1 MDDMALVI
9 SVIDLTDGSPVAAE
23 TSVIDLVQIDLI
35 RRRDI
40 SVIHR
45 SCARGQN
52 GPSLG
57 PGVMMRTDLA
67 RPFVQRVYLL
77 VTRTEIWSVLYA
89 TIRTLLDDLLSDT
102 NLAVQFVR
110 SLSLDKYLYILDM
123 IRSRS
128 NGVINLIL
136 KRRL

>member
-1 MDDMALVI
+1 M
-9 SVIDLTDGSPVAAE
+9 
-23 TSVIDLVQIDLI
+23 Q
-35 RRRDI
+35 
-40 SVIHR
+40 
-45 SCARGQN
+45 
-52 GPSLG
+52 
-57 PGVMMRTDLA
+57 TDLA

-77 VTRTEIWSVLYA
+77 VTKTEIWSVLYA
-89 TIRTLLDDLLSDT
+89 TIRTLLDDLLSDI

-128 NGVINLIL
+128 NGVINLIF

>member
-1 MDDMALVI
+1 MDDVARVI

-35 RRRDI
+35 RRRGI
-40 SVIHR
+40 SVIH
-45 SCARGQN
+45 QN
-52 GPSLG
+52 RAKGRNGLSLG
-57 PGVMMRTDLA
+57 PGVMMQTDLV
-67 RPFVQRVYLL
+67 RPFVQRVYLS